1 MAITKKVEIDVS
13 TVKAAGG
20 LEAFKQ
26 QMKGVDKEVKNTS
39 ASTQQLS
46 GTLDRMTGGAVTKFG
61 AFRGALGTVT
71 KGFVTLRGAIMA
83 TGIGALLVL
92 IGSLTAAFKRSEEG
106 QNKFSKILGVIG
118 SVVSNLLDVF
128 ANFGEAVISAF
139 ENPKKAWQSFTSSLK
154 SGYEFI
160 KKQVL
165 DRLSGTFGLL
175 TGNIQASILKMRVAW
190 NEFTGDDTEA
200 KALKKELVDVQK
212 YVDDSRKKIVN
223 ANAEVAKGF
232 MSAVESVKEFGREVI
247 KDAKSAAKVAD
258 QRAAADKAARDLIIE
273 RANAER
279 DIAELREK
287 AADKENVSTEERIKA
302 LEEAGRISEEL
313 AQKEIAVSKLRA
325 DAKTLENSLS
335 KSTRED
341 LDEEA
346 RLRADVINAETAK
359 LKLQKALTA
368 ELTTA
373 RRESAAAAKGET
385 EATKE
390 QVDEVGKI
398 LEDFRK
404 KEQDRA
410 AETEVQKIELEQQRA
425 LAELERLKATEEQ
438 KQKVKD
444 YYEIDLT
451 RARAEEASKKAAEKL
466 ALDKEND
473 LLSFEEQRSIL
484 AQREALLLADKTISV
499 KDRTELEKTY
509 SEKRKEIDKLEADSK
524 KDQLERTEN
533 ALNQLSDIAG
543 ESTVAGKGFAIA
555 SATLNTYRGV
565 SDALAATTA
574 TPFETALKFVNA
586 AAILTNGLRNVKKIV
601 SVKIPNAK
609 GGGGTGGA
617 SSPSGGAI
625 SQPPAFNVVGQG
637 GTNQLAQAI
646 GQQEQQPVQAYV
658 VANDVTSAQSLQRN
672 IQTEAGLG

>member
-46 GTLDRMTGGAVTKFG
+46 GTLDRMTGGAITKFG

-139 ENPKKAWQSFTSSLK
+139 ENPKKAWQSFTSSLQ

-200 KALKKELVDVQK
+200 KALKKELIDVQK

-385 EATKE
+385 ESTKE
-390 QVDEVGKI
+390 QVDEIGKI

-425 LAELERLKATEEQ
+425 LAELDRLVATEEQ

-444 YYEIDLT
+444 YYEIELT
-451 RARAEEASKKAAEKL
+451 RARAEEETKLKKETADAQKAIDDAALATKIKTLDDTEKG
-466 ALDKEND
+466 
-473 LLSFEEQRSIL
+473 
-484 AQREALLLADKTISV
+484 
-499 KDRTELEKTY
+499 
-509 SEKRKEIDKLEADSK
+509 
-524 KDQLERTEN
+524 
-533 ALNQLSDIAG
+533 LNQLSDMAG

-565 SDALAATTA
+565 SDALAATTV

>member
-1 MAITKKVEIDVS
+1 MAIVKKVEIDVS

-20 LEAFKQ
+20 LDAFKQ
-26 QMKGVDKEVKNTS
+26 QMKGVDKEVQNTS

-46 GTLDRMTGGAVTKFG
+46 GSLDRMTGGAITKFS
-61 AFRGALGTVT
+61 AFRGALNTVSQ
-71 KGFVTLRGAIMA
+71 GFVTLRGAIIA
-83 TGIGALLVL
+83 TGIGALIVL
-92 IGSLTAAFKRSEEG
+92 IGSLTAAFTRSEEG
-106 QNKFSKILGVIG
+106 QNKLSKALGVLG
-118 SVVSNLLDVF
+118 SIVGNLLDVF
-128 ANFGEAVISAF
+128 SDFGETVIEAF
-139 ENPKKAWQSFTSSLK
+139 ENPKKAWDGFTQSLYN
-154 SGYEFI
+154 GWQFI
-160 KKQVL
+160 KNQVI
-165 DRLSGTFGLL
+165 DRFQGGWDVLSGQV
-175 TGNIQASILKMRVAW
+175 QAGILKMRIAW
-190 NEFTGDDTEA
+190 NEFTGDSTEA
-200 KALKKELVDVQK
+200 NQLKKELEEINQQIIEGNE
-212 YVDDSRKKIVN
+212 KIKSANN
-223 ANAEVAKGF
+223 AVINVYDNAINK
-232 MSAVESVKEFGREVI
+232 VKEFGKEIV
-247 KDAKSAAKVAD
+247 KDSKNAAKIAD
-258 QRAAADKAARDLIIE
+258 QRAAAEKAARDLIID

-385 EATKE
+385 KATKE
-390 QVDEVGKI
+390 QVDEIGKI

-425 LAELERLKATEEQ
+425 LAELERLKATKEQ
-438 KQKVKD
+438 KQQVED
-444 YYEIDLT
+444 FYEIELT
-451 RARAEEASKKAAEKL
+451 KARAEESLKIKKETADAQKAIDDAA
-466 ALDKEND
+466 
-473 LLSFEEQRSIL
+473 
-484 AQREALLLADKTISV
+484 
-499 KDRTELEKTY
+499 
-509 SEKRKEIDKLEADSK
+509 LEAKIKTLDDTEK
-524 KDQLERTEN
+524 GLGQL
-533 ALNQLSDIAG
+533 QDIAG
-543 ESTVAGKGFAIA
+543 QSTVAGKGFAVA

-565 SDALAATTA
+565 SDALAATTV

-637 GTNQLAQAI
+637 GTNQLAQVI
-646 GQQEQQPVQAYV
+646 GDQTQQPVQAYV
-658 VANDVTSAQSLQRN
+658 VANDITSTQSLQRN
-672 IQTEAGLG
+672 IQTEAGIG

>member
-26 QMKGVDKEVKNTS
+26 QMKGVDKEVQNTS
-39 ASTQQLS
+39 GSTQQLS
-46 GTLDRMTGGAVTKFG
+46 GTLDRMTGGAITKFG

-71 KGFVTLRGAIMA
+71 KGFVTLRGAMMA

-106 QNKFSKILGVIG
+106 QNKFAKILGVIG
-118 SVVSNLLDVF
+118 SVTGNLLDLL
-128 ANFGEAVISAF
+128 ADLGEGIISVF
-139 ENPKKAWQSFTSSLK
+139 ENPKQALIDFKNLLVTNITNRFKAILDTVGFLGSAIKSVFKGDFNEALESAKKAGSSFVDSFT
-154 SGYEFI
+154 GVE
-160 KKQVL
+160 
-165 DRLSGTFGLL
+165 
-175 TGNIQASILKMRVAW
+175 NSI
-190 NEFTGDDTEA
+190 G
-200 KALKKELVDVQK
+200 KAT
-212 YVDDSRKKIVN
+212 N
-223 ANAEVAKGF
+223 A
-232 MSAVESVKEFGREVI
+232 VKEFGREVI

-385 EATKE
+385 KATKE

-586 AAILTNGLRNVKKIV
+586 AAILTNGLRNVKKIA
-601 SVKIPNAK
+601 SVKIPKAK

>member
-46 GTLDRMTGGAVTKFG
+46 GTLDRMTGGAITKFG

-139 ENPKKAWQSFTSSLK
+139 ENPKKAWQSFTSSLQ

-175 TGNIQASILKMRVAW
+175 TGNIEASILKMRVAW

-385 EATKE
+385 ETTKE

-410 AETEVQKIELEQQRA
+410 AETEVQKIKLEQQRA

-438 KQKVKD
+438 KKQVKD
-444 YYEIDLT
+444 YYEIELT
-451 RARAEEASKKAAEKL
+451 RARADAQKDIDDAALATKIKTLDDTEKG
-466 ALDKEND
+466 
-473 LLSFEEQRSIL
+473 
-484 AQREALLLADKTISV
+484 
-499 KDRTELEKTY
+499 
-509 SEKRKEIDKLEADSK
+509 
-524 KDQLERTEN
+524 
-533 ALNQLSDIAG
+533 LNQLSDIAG

-565 SDALAATTA
+565 SDALAATTV

-586 AAILTNGLRNVKKIV
+586 AAILTNGLRNVKKIA

>member
-26 QMKGVDKEVKNTS
+26 QMKGVDKEVQNTS
-39 ASTQQLS
+39 GSTQQLS
-46 GTLDRMTGGAVTKFG
+46 
-61 AFRGALGTVT
+61 RGALGTVT
-71 KGFVTLRGAIMA
+71 KGFVTLRGAMMA

-106 QNKFSKILGVIG
+106 QNKFAKILGVIG
-118 SVVSNLLDVF
+118 SVTGNLLDLL
-128 ANFGEAVISAF
+128 ADLGEGIISVF
-139 ENPKKAWQSFTSSLK
+139 ENPKQALIDFKNLLVTNITNRFKAILDTVGFLGSAIKSVFKGDFNEALESAKKAGSSFVDSFT
-154 SGYEFI
+154 GVE
-160 KKQVL
+160 
-165 DRLSGTFGLL
+165 
-175 TGNIQASILKMRVAW
+175 NSI
-190 NEFTGDDTEA
+190 G
-200 KALKKELVDVQK
+200 KAT
-212 YVDDSRKKIVN
+212 N
-223 ANAEVAKGF
+223 A
-232 MSAVESVKEFGREVI
+232 VKEFGREVI

-385 EATKE
+385 KATKE

-586 AAILTNGLRNVKKIV
+586 AAILTNGLRNVKKIA
-601 SVKIPNAK
+601 SVKIPKAK

>member
-139 ENPKKAWQSFTSSLK
+139 ENPKKAWQSFTSSLQ

-247 KDAKSAAKVAD
+247 KDAKNAAKVAD

-385 EATKE
+385 ETTKE

-438 KQKVKD
+438 KKQVKD
-444 YYEIDLT
+444 YYEIELT
-451 RARAEEASKKAAEKL
+451 RARADAQKDIDDAALATKIKTLDDTEKG
-466 ALDKEND
+466 
-473 LLSFEEQRSIL
+473 
-484 AQREALLLADKTISV
+484 
-499 KDRTELEKTY
+499 
-509 SEKRKEIDKLEADSK
+509 
-524 KDQLERTEN
+524 
-533 ALNQLSDIAG
+533 LNQLSDIAG

-565 SDALAATTA
+565 SDALAATTV

-586 AAILTNGLRNVKKIV
+586 AAILTNGLRNVKKIA

>member
-1 MAITKKVEIDVS
+1 MAIVKKVEIDVS

-20 LEAFKQ
+20 LDAFKQ
-26 QMKGVDKEVKNTS
+26 QMKGVDKEVQNTS

-46 GTLDRMTGGAVTKFG
+46 GSLDRMTGGAITKFS
-61 AFRGALGTVT
+61 AFRGALNTVSQ
-71 KGFVTLRGAIMA
+71 GFVTLRGAIIA
-83 TGIGALLVL
+83 TGIGALIVL
-92 IGSLTAAFKRSEEG
+92 IGSLTAAFTRSEEG
-106 QNKFSKILGVIG
+106 QNKLSKALGVLG
-118 SVVSNLLDVF
+118 SIVGNLLDVF
-128 ANFGEAVISAF
+128 SDFGETVIEAF
-139 ENPKKAWQSFTSSLK
+139 ENPKKAWDGFTQSLYN
-154 SGYEFI
+154 GWQFI
-160 KKQVL
+160 KNQVI
-165 DRLSGTFGLL
+165 DRFQGGWDVLSGQV
-175 TGNIQASILKMRVAW
+175 QAGILKMRIAW
-190 NEFTGDDTEA
+190 NEFTGDSTEA
-200 KALKKELVDVQK
+200 NQLKKELEEINQQIIEGNE
-212 YVDDSRKKIVN
+212 KIKSANN
-223 ANAEVAKGF
+223 AVINVYDNAINK
-232 MSAVESVKEFGREVI
+232 VKEFGKEIV
-247 KDAKSAAKVAD
+247 KDSKNAAKIAD
-258 QRAAADKAARDLIIE
+258 QRAAAEKAARDLIID

-385 EATKE
+385 KATKE
-390 QVDEVGKI
+390 EVDEIGKI

-410 AETEVQKIELEQQRA
+410 AETEVQKIELEQKRA
-425 LAELERLKATEEQ
+425 LAELERLKATKEQ
-438 KQKVKD
+438 KQQVED
-444 YYEIDLT
+444 FYEIELT
-451 RARAEEASKKAAEKL
+451 KARAEESLKIKKETADAQKAIDDAA
-466 ALDKEND
+466 
-473 LLSFEEQRSIL
+473 
-484 AQREALLLADKTISV
+484 
-499 KDRTELEKTY
+499 
-509 SEKRKEIDKLEADSK
+509 LEAKIKTLDDTEK
-524 KDQLERTEN
+524 GLGQL
-533 ALNQLSDIAG
+533 QDIAG
-543 ESTVAGKGFAIA
+543 QSTVAGKGFAVA

-565 SDALAATTA
+565 SDALAATTV

-637 GTNQLAQAI
+637 GTNQLAQVI
-646 GQQEQQPVQAYV
+646 GDQTQQPVQAYV
-658 VANDVTSAQSLQRN
+658 VANDITSTQSLQRN
-672 IQTEAGLG
+672 IQTEAGIG